1 MDLEELRKEA
11 RKHGY
16 RLYKDY
22 KYERLKPCPECG
34 NNRRDHFKSIQK
46 ENGSKCIKY
55 GMKCTKCGFSVID
68 PNHRKLHN
76 IWNKIAEKG
85 LNGTKK

>member
-1 MDLEELRKEA
+1 MDLEEIRKEA

-16 RLYKDY
+16 YLYKCYD

-34 NNRRDHFKSIQK
+34 NNRRNHFKAIQK

-55 GMKCTKCGFSVID
+55 GMKCTKCGFS
-68 PNHRKLHN
+68 
-76 IWNKIAEKG
+76 IAEPNERR
-85 LNGTKK
+85 LSKKWNELASEKEEIK